1 MSGVEWVSDFR
12 GWPVAHHQQLAGWLG
27 DCLPGGVA
35 ANLPLEL
42 APLRGDAGF
51 RQYYRAVSRP
61 SLIATYAPPET
72 ENTLAFVT
80 KGLALAR
87 SGAHVPRVYAVD
99 YRRGFVAQEDLGEA
113 LMLAGLAAANR
124 DLRYGAALDA
134 LARIQTTACDPAVF
148 PAYSAALLRDEMALF
163 PRWLIQA
170 LLEIELTP
178 EEQALLADLF
188 DLLTESASAQPRVV
202 VHRDYHSRN
211 LLLLDDG
218 DVGIVD
224 FQDAVVG
231 PVSYD
236 LVSLLR
242 DCYHRLPEVDLVR
255 YRDRYLAAAQ
265 RAGLLRVETDQFA
278 RWFDFMGLQRH
289 IKVLGIFCRLW
300 LRDGKSAY
308 LKDLPLV
315 IRYVLEVAAR
325 HSETRPFAAWFEARL
340 VPSLAAQPWYSPW
353 DRAGETCAP

>member
-1 MSGVEWVSDFR
+1 M
-12 GWPVAHHQQLAGWLG
+12 AHHEQLADWLG

-35 ANLPLEL
+35 ADVPLAL
-42 APLRGDAGF
+42 VPLRGDAGF
-51 RQYYRAVSRP
+51 RRYYRVASRP
-61 SLIATYAPPET
+61 SLLATYAPPAT
-72 ENTLAFVT
+72 ENTQAFVT

-87 SGAHVPRVYAVD
+87 SGTHVPRVYAVD
-99 YRRGFVAQEDLGEA
+99 YCRGFVAQEDLGDA
-113 LMLAGLAAANR
+113 LMLTDLAADNR
-124 DLRYGAALDA
+124 DRRYGAALTA
-134 LARIQTTACDPAVF
+134 LARIQTTVCDPAVF

-163 PRWLIQA
+163 PQWLVKAQ
-170 LLEIELTP
+170 LGIELAP
-178 EEQALLADLF
+178 REQALLADLF
-188 DLLTESASAQPRVV
+188 DLLIESACAQPQVV

-211 LLLLDDG
+211 LLLLDDD
-218 DVGIVD
+218 DVGVVD

-231 PVSYD
+231 PLSYD

-242 DCYHRLPEVDLVR
+242 DCYHRLPEADLVR

-265 RAGLLRVETDQFA
+265 RSGLLSVETPQFA

-300 LRDGKSAY
+300 LRDGKAGY

-325 HSETRPFAAWFEARL
+325 YPETRPFAAWFETRL
-340 VPSLAAQPWYSPW
+340 LPSLAGQPWYSPW
-353 DRAGETCAP
+353 EQAGEICAP

>member
-1 MSGVEWVSDFR
+1 MVEQD
-12 GWPVAHHQQLAGWLG
+12 QLADWLG
-27 DCLPGGVA
+27 TCVPGGVLA
-35 ANLPLEL
+35 EPPLVL

-51 RQYYRAVSRP
+51 RRYYRVASQP
-61 SLIATYAPPET
+61 SLIVTYAPPAT

-87 SGAHVPRVYAVD
+87 SGIRVPLVHAVD
-99 YRRGFVAQEDLGEA
+99 YRRGFVAQEDLGDA
-113 LMLAGLAAANR
+113 LMLAGLAAGNR
-124 DLRYGAALDA
+124 DRRYGAALAA
-134 LARIQTTACDPAVF
+134 LVRLQTTAPDPAVF

-163 PRWLIQA
+163 PQWFVGA
-170 LLEIELTP
+170 LLGLTP
-178 EEQALLADLF
+178 NAAEQHLLDRLF
-188 DLLTESASAQPRVV
+188 DLLIDSALAQPQVV

-231 PVSYD
+231 PLTYD

-242 DCYHRLPEVDLVR
+242 DCYHRLPADDLAR
-255 YRDRYLAAAQ
+255 YRDGYLAAIQASAWPQ
-265 RAGLLRVETDQFA
+265 IDTAAFV

-300 LRDGKSAY
+300 LRDGKPGY
-308 LKDLPLV
+308 LNDLPLV
-315 IRYVLEVAAR
+315 IRYVLEVADR
-325 HSETRPFAAWFEARL
+325 HTETRAFGDWFRERL
-340 VPSLAAQPWYSPW
+340 LPLVIDQPWYSPW
-353 DRAGETCAP
+353 EQAGDACAQ